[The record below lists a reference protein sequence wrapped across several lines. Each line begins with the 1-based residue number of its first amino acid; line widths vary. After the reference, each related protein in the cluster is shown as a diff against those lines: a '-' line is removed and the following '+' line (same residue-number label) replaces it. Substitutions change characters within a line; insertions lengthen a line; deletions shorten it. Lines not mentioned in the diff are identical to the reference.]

1 MSQYLIT
8 YDDGTEQTLDVER
21 LDYDGEQYVAY
32 IRNEV
37 VAYVRPLDVRSIVRQ
52 GVAAD
57 GR

>member
-1 MSQYLIT
+1 MAQYLIT
-8 YDDGTEQTLDVER
+8 YDYGAEQTLDVER
-21 LDYDGEQYVAY
+21 LDYDGEQYVAH

-37 VAYVRPLDVRSIVRQ
+37 VAYIRPLDVRSIVRR